1 MSEEST
7 RKVVTTRE
15 RERKK
20 IARTTTDALYSVCVC
35 VREKACDYSCCDGTC
50 VLRCA
55 LYVLVLLLCVNMCE
69 RESTEREREEVVV
82 SYCVTRRRETTCAA
96 VNKRRRLLGKGSERI
111 ARVFDVNVH
120 LTYMCMYLR
129 VCCLRN
135 RAVWGVSCTAVR
147 GGQSR
152 LYIRRCSASSRC

>member
-15 RERKK
+15 RERERKKK

-69 RESTEREREEVVV
+69 RESRERESSVVL
-82 SYCVTRRRETTCAA
+82 CDNTT
-96 VNKRRRLLGKGSERI
+96 S
-111 ARVFDVNVH
+111 
-120 LTYMCMYLR
+120 
-129 VCCLRN
+129 
-135 RAVWGVSCTAVR
+135 
-147 GGQSR
+147 
-152 LYIRRCSASSRC
+152 